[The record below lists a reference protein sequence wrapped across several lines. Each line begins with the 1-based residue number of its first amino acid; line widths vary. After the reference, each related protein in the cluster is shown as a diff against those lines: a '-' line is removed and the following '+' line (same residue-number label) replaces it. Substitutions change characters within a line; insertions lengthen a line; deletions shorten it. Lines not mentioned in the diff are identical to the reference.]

1 MLLLLVD
8 TCCRYLLWLP
18 VIATCCRYLLW
29 LLVVYTCTP
38 FHTSISFFI
47 LHSSFFILHSSFF
60 ILHSSFF
67 RATPGHPHIS
77 HMIAMSLNDP
87 RVQRMHNVTGLRCT
101 IVLLLGQLAPFIR
114 DTNPAVRRQKM
125 TEDDIGDIGDNR

>member
-1 MLLLLVD
+1 
-8 TCCRYLLWLP
+8 
-18 VIATCCRYLLW
+18 
-29 LLVVYTCTP
+29 VYTCTP
-38 FHTSISFFI
+38 SYKQLILHSSFFI

-67 RATPGHPHIS
+67 ILHSSFDRATPGHPHIS

-114 DTNPAVRRQKM
+114 DTNPAVRRQK
-125 TEDDIGDIGDNR
+125 TEDDIGDIGGIGDW